1 MAAGEK
7 KSFFWCRWHKYRV
20 ENIECMHIKEL
31 KKDVK
36 IDINFIKSALFLIP
50 IIIIRE
56 KHDHK
61 YSFRNILYVVHWEKK
76 DLCAL
81 YKINRSRVRLFHLP
95 NGQAL

>member
-1 MAAGEK
+1 M
-7 KSFFWCRWHKYRV
+7 

-31 KKDVK
+31 KKEDVK

-76 DLCAL
+76 TCAL
-81 YKINRSRVRLFHLP
+81 YIK
-95 NGQAL
+95 

>member
-1 MAAGEK
+1 M
-7 KSFFWCRWHKYRV
+7 

-36 IDINFIKSALFLIP
+36 RDVKIDINFIKSALFLLP

-61 YSFRNILYVVHWEKK
+61 YSFRNILYVVH
-76 DLCAL
+76 
-81 YKINRSRVRLFHLP
+81 
-95 NGQAL
+95 